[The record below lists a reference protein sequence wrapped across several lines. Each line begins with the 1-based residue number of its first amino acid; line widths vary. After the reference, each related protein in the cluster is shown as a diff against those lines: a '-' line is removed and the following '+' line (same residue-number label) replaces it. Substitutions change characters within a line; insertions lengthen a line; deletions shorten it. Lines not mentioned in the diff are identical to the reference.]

1 MASTIENKTN
11 FIAKNSTKSLTRLL
25 EGKVAI
31 ITGSSRGIGKGTA
44 KVFAQHGAKVVI
56 NGRDPTACEETAQ
69 EIRDAGGEALACPAN
84 IIDKA
89 EVDQMVQKTIDTYGK
104 IDILV
109 NNAGTSRDA
118 LIHKMDDKLFNFIV
132 DLNLKGTHIVTQA
145 VLPHFKRAGR
155 ENEFKKIVN
164 IASVTGVTGN
174 FGQSN
179 YAVAKSGI
187 IAYSKAIAREL
198 ALDRINV
205 NVIAPGFCETRMTA
219 LKKEGEVL
227 GMPAPLRNIA
237 ISATPFARNGV
248 AGQPEHTGN
257 AILFFSSGMSDWL
270 SGQVLVVDGGMY
282 I

>member
-11 FIAKNSTKSLTRLL
+11 FTAKNISKSLPRVL

-56 NGRDPTACEETAQ
+56 NGRDPKACEETAQ
-69 EIRDAGGEALACPAN
+69 EIINLGGDALACPASITN
-84 IIDKA
+84 KD
-89 EVDQMVQKTIDTYGK
+89 EVEWMVKKTVETYGK

-132 DLNLKGTHIVTQA
+132 DLNLKGTHMVTQA
-145 VLPHFKRAGR
+145 VLPYFKQAGR

-164 IASVTGVTGN
+164 VASITGVTGN

-179 YAVAKSGI
+179 YAIAKSGV

-198 ALDRINV
+198 AMDRINV
-205 NVIAPGFCETRMTA
+205 NVVAPGFCETRMTA
-219 LKKEGEVL
+219 LKAEGDTL
-227 GMPAPLRNIA
+227 GMPGPLRNIA
-237 ISATPFARNGV
+237 ISATPFARDGK

-257 AILFFSSGMSDWL
+257 SILFFSSEMSDWL
-270 SGQVLVVDGGMY
+270 SGQVVVVDGGMY

>member
-11 FIAKNSTKSLTRLL
+11 FTAKSNVKTPENLL
-25 EGKVAI
+25 DGKVAI

-44 KVFAQHGAKVVI
+44 IVFAKQGAKVVI
-56 NGRDPTACEETAQ
+56 NGRDAKACEETAQ
-69 EIRDAGGEALACPAN
+69 EIRNMGGEAIACPASITN
-84 IIDKA
+84 KK
-89 EVDQMVQKTIDTYGK
+89 EVDNLVQKTIDTYGK

-132 DLNLKGTHIVTQA
+132 DLNLKGTHMMTQA
-145 VLPHFKRAGR
+145 VLPHFRQADR
-155 ENEFKKIVN
+155 SNEFKKIVN
-164 IASVTGVTGN
+164 VASITGVTGN

-179 YAVAKSGI
+179 YAIAKSGV

-198 ALDRINV
+198 AMDRINV
-205 NVIAPGFCETRMTA
+205 NVVAPGFCETRMTA
-219 LKKEGEVL
+219 IKKDGDEL
-227 GMPAPLRNIA
+227 GMPGPLRNIA
-237 ISATPFARNGV
+237 ISATPFSRDGK

-257 AILFFSSGMSDWL
+257 TILFFSSELSDWL
-270 SGQVLVVDGGMY
+270 SGQVVTVDGGMY